1 MKVTGF
7 TIIRNALKFDYPVV
21 EAITSVLPLCDE
33 FVVAVGKSEDETLDL
48 IKKIASPKIK
58 IIETLWDDHLREG
71 GRVLALETDKAYRAI
86 SPDTDWC
93 FYIQSDE
100 VIHEQDYV
108 AIRSAMEQYL
118 DDKKVEGL
126 VFNYHHFYGSYDYLG
141 ASRKWYKQEVRIV
154 RNIKNIYSYRDAQG
168 FRIDVNRKLNVK
180 SIAACVYH
188 YGWVKH
194 PKFQQAKQE
203 SFHKMWHSDEWM
215 NKNIQRTSEFDYS
228 QIDSLKKFNGTHPQ
242 VIQERV
248 KKQNWKFDFDLSR
261 DKIPLKYRLIGMLEA
276 LIRRDI
282 GRYKNFR
289 LI

>member
-1 MKVTGF
+1 MKISGF
-7 TIIRNALKFDYPVV
+7 TIIRNAINFDYPVV

-48 IKKIASPKIK
+48 IKKIDSPKIK

-168 FRIDVNRKLNVK
+168 FRIDDNRKLNVK

-228 QIDSLKKFNGTHPQ
+228 QIDSLKKFNGTHPKVMQ
-242 VIQERV
+242 NRV
-248 KKQNWKFDFDLSR
+248 QKQNWKFDFDLSK
-261 DKIPLKYRLIGMLEA
+261 DKTPLKYRLIGILEA
-276 LIRRDI
+276 LLRRDI
-282 GRYKNFR
+282 GRYKNFK